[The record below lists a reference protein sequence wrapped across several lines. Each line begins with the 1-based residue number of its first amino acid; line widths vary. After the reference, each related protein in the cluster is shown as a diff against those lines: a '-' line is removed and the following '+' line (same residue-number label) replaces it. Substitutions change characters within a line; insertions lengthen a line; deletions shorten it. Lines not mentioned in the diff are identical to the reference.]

1 MSKKNYKEETENIIL
16 DAEVTYGKVEQ
27 YFNENK
33 KSFSIIAAA
42 IIVLV
47 GGYFA
52 YKNLYIAPMEVEAQS
67 RMFMAEKMF
76 EADSL
81 DKALNGFAE
90 YDGFLKIID
99 NYGGT
104 KSANLANYYAGLCYL
119 NRGEYQK
126 AIDHLNSF
134 STSDL
139 MIGAVALGATGD
151 AYMELG
157 KTSEAASFYEKAA
170 YYNENKFITPI
181 YLMKAAAVYEVENKF
196 DKAVTLYKEI
206 KENYEKSKE
215 GQEVDRYLARA
226 EAYVK

>member
-1 MSKKNYKEETENIIL
+1 MSKKNYKEESENIIL
-16 DAEVTYGKVEQ
+16 DAEVAYSKAEQ
-27 YFNENK
+27 YLNDNK
-33 KSFSIIAAA
+33 KSFSIIAVA

-67 RMFMAEKMF
+67 RMFMAEKLF

-81 DKALNGFAE
+81 DKALNGFGE

-119 NRGEYQK
+119 NMGEYEK
-126 AIDHLNSF
+126 AIDYLKSF

-139 MIGAVALGATGD
+139 MIGAVALGAIGD

-157 KTSEAASFYEKAA
+157 KTSDAISYYEKAA

-181 YLMKAAAVYEVENKF
+181 YLMKAASAYEAERKYENAV
-196 DKAVTLYKEI
+196 ALYKEI

-226 EAYVK
+226 EAFVK